1 MYKALTKIKL
11 KQVVS
16 DVLDS
21 NKVAES
27 NPDNVP
33 ASSSAALSK
42 NKCCEDKKRH
52 EHCKGCEEESSKKF
66 EKAEDF
72 VKNLM
77 ENLDV
82 IKKAYHMHKAKI
94 DQGMSVSG
102 KQQARQERNE
112 NFKPHKKEKFVE
124 GAGREF
130 PYKEKQQTQERLKS
144 KLESKVKYPKKEDLE
159 YPMASSED
167 KPFHGYN
174 KEKHSSKG
182 GLSAKAREK
191 YNREN
196 NSNLQAPVS
205 SKEAKKSPKKASR
218 RKSFCARMSGVK
230 GPTSKKGK
238 LTPKGAA
245 LKRWDC

>member
-1 MYKALTKIKL
+1 MYKALTKLKL
-11 KQVVS
+11 KQVVG

-27 NPDNVP
+27 SPDNIPSSKVP
-33 ASSSAALSK
+33 VLNK
-42 NKCCEDKKRH
+42 NKCCEDKPKDK
-52 EHCKGCEEESSKKF
+52 HCKDCQEEPKKF
-66 EKAEDF
+66 EKTEDF
-72 VKNLM
+72 VKALM
-77 ENLDV
+77 DNLDV
-82 IKKAYHMHKAKI
+82 IKKAYQMHKAKV
-94 DQGMSVSG
+94 DQGLSPNEKRRIRPERKEGFTPHSRDAGPKRVDG
-102 KQQARQERNE
+102 KV
-112 NFKPHKKEKFVE
+112 P
-124 GAGREF
+124 F
-130 PYKEKQQTQERLKS
+130 PYKERQ
-144 KLESKVKYPKKEDLE
+144 KLLDKVPKRPSKEDLE
-159 YPMASSED
+159 YPTMAASEE

-205 SKEAKKSPKKASR
+205 SKEAKKSPKKAAR

-230 GPTSKKGK
+230 GKTSKDGK